1 MYYVKTKRGGGS
13 RKWQFLITFS
23 TESNHKGEERG
34 GGFRKPQILLRN
46 TWMVPYLEP
55 FSMLGLSL
63 HNEAFTVFEQ
73 SRTTNAWCPSMSR
86 SKIFLKNVLK
96 NKEIVFKNGVQNKKA
111 TAYNCE
117 LTVFIKRC
125 TMDKIGFWRKN
136 GWLIQNHRLGICS
149 DKICEDN

>member
-1 MYYVKTKRGGGS
+1 MRECTKIIPRLFLFNNIIAKLLYPKYSNASTMTKLEVTFANPLTEIVVALGTSMYYVKTKKGGGS

-73 SRTTNAWCPSMSR
+73 SRTTNA
-86 SKIFLKNVLK
+86 
-96 NKEIVFKNGVQNKKA
+96 
-111 TAYNCE
+111 
-117 LTVFIKRC
+117 
-125 TMDKIGFWRKN
+125 
-136 GWLIQNHRLGICS
+136 
-149 DKICEDN
+149 